1 MSFDNYA
8 IKIDNISKCY
18 QVYDNPLKRLK
29 EFIIPTVTRRLGKVP
44 RIYHD
49 EFWALQDVSFILKK
63 RRNRRNRRQKWFRE
77 VNLTADHCG
86 YINSNFR

>member
-63 RRNRRNRRQKWFRE
+63 AKPSELSAKMVLGSQPYCRSLR
-77 VNLTADHCG
+77 VH
-86 YINSNFR
+86 